1 MKKEIKIILTIVI
14 IVLVAIIGG
23 GIGYLVSIKKDYNTK
38 ITELENKILLLESN
52 TKDNK
57 TSNSTEKTTN
67 EKDMNNNTDLKEP
80 SNSSVLDAKQ
90 AETEVKKM
98 YEIMEKNIYGGEWIA
113 NNIEEETNGYLVT
126 SCKYLDDYSN
136 KYMTLDVLNEYL
148 DNMKIEKKGDKY
160 YCPADFIFSKDNTYI
175 SKEINIANI
184 EENKITAKVTA
195 TYAVVDA
202 GNYDEDG
209 KKDSKH
215 NKVYDFAIEKKDGEW
230 KVSKFICPF

>member
-1 MKKEIKIILTIVI
+1 MKKGIKIILTIII

-67 EKDMNNNTDLKEP
+67 EKDMNNNSDLKEP

-209 KKDSKH
+209 KTDSKH
-215 NKVYDFAIEKKDGEW
+215 NKVYDFVIEKKDGEW

>member
-1 MKKEIKIILTIVI
+1 
-14 IVLVAIIGG
+14 
-23 GIGYLVSIKKDYNTK
+23 
-38 ITELENKILLLESN
+38 
-52 TKDNK
+52 
-57 TSNSTEKTTN
+57 
-67 EKDMNNNTDLKEP
+67 
-80 SNSSVLDAKQ
+80 
-90 AETEVKKM
+90 
-98 YEIMEKNIYGGEWIA
+98 
-113 NNIEEETNGYLVT
+113 
-126 SCKYLDDYSN
+126 
-136 KYMTLDVLNEYL
+136 MTLDVLNEYL

-184 EENKITAKVTA
+184 EENKITAKVTS

-215 NKVYDFAIEKKDGEW
+215 NKVYDFVIEKKDGEW